1 MIRVFEANRRGRG
14 VADASGPG
22 RIRYTVGCDIGGT
35 FTDLVLHGSDG
46 SVRTHKV
53 PSTPDDYGR
62 GIVRGIAEL
71 ARSAGVE
78 LGAIDGVVHATTVAT
93 NTILEMKGARTALV
107 TTAGFRDVLEM
118 RRLRIPVL
126 YDLQYDKPPPLAPRR
141 LRFEVVERMG
151 ARGDVRVALDEASV
165 AAVAERIAAAEV
177 DAVAVCL
184 LHAYA
189 NPAHE
194 RRVAELLRAR
204 LGAEV
209 YVTCSSDILPE
220 IREYERTSTT
230 VVNAYV
236 GPIVARYLRALGGRI
251 RELGVQAPLRVMQSN
266 GGVMTAS
273 AAAEKPASI
282 VESGPAA
289 GVIACARIARRIGW
303 PNVISFDMGGTT
315 AKAAIVENGEPA
327 RTSEY
332 EVGAGINLSSKLVK
346 GGGYAIKLPFI
357 DVSEIGAGGG
367 SIVALDAVG
376 SLRVGPRSAGAVPGP
391 ACYDLGG
398 VDPTFTDAAVVLG
411 YLNDKALV
419 GGQMPIVSGLSH
431 RALAE
436 KVAVPLGLE
445 PHVAAHGVF
454 ALAVAG
460 MTRAV
465 KAVSTYRGRDPRDF
479 ALVAFGGNGPV
490 VAAAI
495 AAELNMRKVLIPPA
509 PGVFSALGLVFSDIE
524 HDAMRTVFRRLD
536 AMSAAELGATCDS
549 LERDV
554 REAFRAEGATAAA
567 VRLEADLRYSGQAY
581 ELTIPVRDLDLARLA
596 EAFHAEHARTYGH
609 RQDGAPIDLIN
620 LRVIAS
626 APQRGESE
634 HGAVTTRAADLDRV
648 AGGGSRGCYFGTRH
662 GTLATP
668 VLARGDLRAGP
679 VAGPAIIEE
688 FDATCVVPPGCT
700 ARLDDQANIVIDV
713 PETAA

>member
-1 MIRVFEANRRGRG
+1 MLTLA
-14 VADASGPG
+14 AD
-22 RIRYTVGCDIGGT
+22 VGGT
-35 FTDLVLHGSDG
+35 FTDLVLVDAARGRVLVD
-46 SVRTHKV
+46 KV
-53 PSTPDDYGR
+53 PSGARGR
-62 GIVRGIAEL
+62 AAAIAPGIERICRTAGIAPSDL
-71 ARSAGVE
+71 ALFVHGFTVPTNAFLMRS
-78 LGAIDGVVHATTVAT
+78 
-93 NTILEMKGARTALV
+93 GARVALV
-107 TTAGFRDVLEM
+107 TTRGAGDVLEIGNQ
-118 RRLRIPVL
+118 LRPKTYALMQTKPKPVVERTHVVEVDERVDAFGGIVEPL
-126 YDLQYDKPPPLAPRR
+126 TDREIGRVVKQVCLLEPEAVAISLHFSFLAPRHEEK
-141 LRFEVVERMG
+141 L
-151 ARGDVRVALDEASV
+151 
-165 AAVAERIAAAEV
+165 AAALERALPGIQV
-177 DAVAVCL
+177 
-184 LHAYA
+184 YA
-189 NPAHE
+189 SHVVNPQLE
-194 RRVAELLRAR
+194 EWPRA
-204 LGAEV
+204 
-209 YVTCSSDILPE
+209 
-220 IREYERTSTT
+220 STT
-230 VVNAYV
+230 AMAAYV
-236 GPIVARYLRALGGRI
+236 GPVVARYLGALGRRI
-251 RELGVQAPLRVMQSN
+251 SDLGVDAPLRVMQSN

-315 AKAAIVENGEPA
+315 AKAAIIENGEPA

-367 SIVALDAVG
+367 SIVAIDAVG

-419 GGQMPIVSGLSH
+419 GGQMPIVAELS
-431 RALAE
+431 RRMLAD
-436 KVAVPLGLE
+436 KVATPLGLE
-445 PHVAAHGVF
+445 PRAAAFGVF
-454 ALAVAG
+454 SLAVAG

-495 AAELNMRKVLIPPA
+495 AAELNMRQVLVPPA

-524 HDAMRTVFRRLD
+524 HDAMRTIFRRLG
-536 AMSAAELGATCDS
+536 AVTAAELGAIRAA
-549 LERDV
+549 LEADV
-554 REAFRAEGATAAA
+554 RAAFAAEGAEANA
-567 VRLEADLRYSGQAY
+567 VAIRVEADLRYSGQAY
-581 ELTIPVRDLDLARLA
+581 ELTIPLAGADLPALA

-634 HGAVTTRAADLDRV
+634 HGAVTMRAADLDR
-648 AGGGSRGCYFGTRH
+648 ASGGGARECYFGARY
-662 GTLATP
+662 GVLQTP
-668 VLARGDLRAGP
+668 VIARGDLRRGP
-679 VAGPAIIEE
+679 VAGPAIVEE
-688 FDATCVVPPGCT
+688 FDATCVVPPDCT
-700 ARLDDQANIVIDV
+700 ARLDEQANIIITV
-713 PETAA
+713 PEARA